1 MPIPDGYLRRQTEP
15 GPPQGRGKANIKN
28 GPGASIRSIQP
39 PLGGDRSSM
48 PLPVGF
54 QEKGSLIYHPAAGL
68 AKKKVRLRFLER
80 TLQSMARILEEFLF
94 SEAHAGKRGLLQALD
109 PRLKLLTLVSFVVT
123 VSFLNSVPM
132 ILGLYGVSL
141 GLALLS
147 RVPAAF
153 FIKRVW
159 LVLPL
164 FAGVMALP
172 ASTNL
177 FTPGDT
183 VATLFSLGR
192 SYHFGPYSIPA
203 EITLTRQGIASAML
217 LVSRVGTSMSFLLL
231 LTLTTPWADL
241 FKALRCLRIPVVYVQ
256 TLGMT
261 LRYLLLLCQMVQ
273 DMHIAK
279 KSRTIRVQKV
289 KREQQWIAGQVAT
302 LYKRSMQL
310 SQEVHRAMVAR
321 GYQGEVRIL
330 TAFRLRPR
338 DGIWTLFCA
347 GLMGFFIWVGR

>member
-1 MPIPDGYLRRQTEP
+1 MI
-15 GPPQGRGKANIKN
+15 
-28 GPGASIRSIQP
+28 
-39 PLGGDRSSM
+39 
-48 PLPVGF
+48 LPSWF
-54 QEKGSLIYHPAAGL
+54 QEKGSLVYHPVPEL
-68 AKKKVRLRFLER
+68 AKKKIRLRFLDR
-80 TLQSMARILEEFLF
+80 TLQAMAQLLEAFLF
-94 SEAHAGKRGLLQALD
+94 SEAHAQKAGLLQKLD
-109 PRLKLLTLVSFVVT
+109 PRVKLLTLISFVVT
-123 VSFLNSVPM
+123 VSLLHSVSF

-147 RVPAAF
+147 RIPAPF

-164 FAGVMALP
+164 FAGVIALP
-172 ASTNL
+172 ATTNI

-183 VATLFSLGR
+183 AATLFSLGR

-203 EITLTRQGIASAML
+203 EITLTWPGIGSAML
-217 LVSRVGTSMSFLLL
+217 LVSRVGTSMSFILL

-261 LRYLLLLCQMVQ
+261 LRYLLLLGQIIQ

-279 KSRTIRVQKV
+279 KSRTIRMQKA
-289 KREQQWIAGQVAT
+289 KKEQQWIAGQVAT
-302 LYKRSMQL
+302 LYKHSMQL
-310 SQEVHRAMVAR
+310 SHEVHRAMIAR

-330 TAFRLRPR
+330 TAFRFGPR
-338 DGIWTLFCA
+338 DGIWALFCA
-347 GLMGFFIWVGR
+347 GLMGFFIWMGR

>member
-1 MPIPDGYLRRQTEP
+1 M
-15 GPPQGRGKANIKN
+15 KN
-28 GPGASIRSIQP
+28 GPDASLQSIQP
-39 PLGGDRSSM
+39 SPGGDRPGM
-48 PLPVGF
+48 RLPAGF
-54 QEKGSLIYHPAAGL
+54 KEKRNLVYHPIPGL
-68 AKKKVRLRFLER
+68 AKKKVRARFLER
-80 TLQSMARILEEFLF
+80 TLQSMARLLEEFLF
-94 SEAHAGKRGLLQALD
+94 SEVHARKTGLLQALD
-109 PRLKLLTLVSFVVT
+109 PRLKLLTLVAFVVT
-123 VSFLNSVPM
+123 ATFLHSIPLV
-132 ILGLYGVSL
+132 LGLYGVSL
-141 GLALLS
+141 AMALLS
-147 RVPAAF
+147 RVPVVF

-159 LVLPL
+159 LVVPL
-164 FAGVMALP
+164 LAGLIALP
-172 ASTNL
+172 ATTNV

-183 VATLFSLGR
+183 AAVLFSLGR

-203 EITLTRQGIASAML
+203 EITLTRQGLASAML

-231 LTLTTPWADL
+231 LTLTTPWPDL

-261 LRYLLLLCQMVQ
+261 LRYLLLFGQLVQ
-273 DMHIAK
+273 DMHLAK

-289 KREQQWIAGQVAT
+289 RSEQQWIARQVAT
-302 LYKRSMQL
+302 LFTRSMQL

-347 GLMGFFIWVGR
+347 GLMVFFIWMER